1 MCIKLQINFISL
13 HSAMILALVQCYH
26 CPVKLKVISNPQM
39 THIQRI
45 SLRTWHY
52 MCVCVSLHSSNHK
65 GQYVPLHKM
74 LHTAVMMALC
84 DCLVWQT

>member
-1 MCIKLQINFISL
+1 MQINFISL

-52 MCVCVSLHSSNHK
+52 MCVCVIALF
-65 GQYVPLHKM
+65 QPQR
-74 LHTAVMMALC
+74 AVCAPSQNAAHRG
-84 DCLVWQT
+84 DDGPV